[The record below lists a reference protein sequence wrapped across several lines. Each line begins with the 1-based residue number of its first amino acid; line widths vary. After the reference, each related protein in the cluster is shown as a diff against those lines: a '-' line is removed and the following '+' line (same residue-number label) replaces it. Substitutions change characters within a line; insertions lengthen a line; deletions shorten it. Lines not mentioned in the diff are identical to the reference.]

1 MTLKRF
7 QFPIVL
13 TLFTIFSCKDTGSN
27 NKGGLQK
34 QEASKCEKSCCEQS
48 RAKTINKT
56 SENKSD
62 SIHSSKSYLIPV
74 KPDSSSNMKL
84 IPGGY
89 FLMGAEASKMALARE
104 FPKHQVQVSSFYMDI
119 HEVTNAQYAAF
130 IEATGYQTVA
140 ERPINWTVLKE
151 QLPPDTPKP
160 SSDLLQ
166 PGSMVFT
173 QNKEVFNLI
182 DFSQWWRWVQGANW
196 KHPFGPESSIK
207 GKENEPV
214 VHICYEDATA
224 YAEWCGKRLPTE
236 AEWEWA
242 ARGGLKNKTYPWGN
256 EPLAEGSQ
264 KCNYWTGLFPAKNT
278 RIDGYEGI
286 APVMTYGAN
295 AYGLYD
301 MAGNVWEICA
311 DWYDANYY
319 QRCLDEQIIKNPNGP
334 TTWYYP
340 REPKDP
346 KRVVRGGSFLCNDS
360 YCSSYRVSARMP
372 YSQDTGMSHTGF
384 RCVQDIVQT
393 D

>member
-140 ERPINWTVLKE
+140 
-151 QLPPDTPKP
+151 
-160 SSDLLQ
+160 
-166 PGSMVFT
+166 
-173 QNKEVFNLI
+173 
-182 DFSQWWRWVQGANW
+182 
-196 KHPFGPESSIK
+196 
-207 GKENEPV
+207 
-214 VHICYEDATA
+214 
-224 YAEWCGKRLPTE
+224 
-236 AEWEWA
+236 
-242 ARGGLKNKTYPWGN
+242 
-256 EPLAEGSQ
+256 
-264 KCNYWTGLFPAKNT
+264 
-278 RIDGYEGI
+278 
-286 APVMTYGAN
+286 
-295 AYGLYD
+295 
-301 MAGNVWEICA
+301 
-311 DWYDANYY
+311 
-319 QRCLDEQIIKNPNGP
+319 
-334 TTWYYP
+334 
-340 REPKDP
+340 
-346 KRVVRGGSFLCNDS
+346 
-360 YCSSYRVSARMP
+360 
-372 YSQDTGMSHTGF
+372 
-384 RCVQDIVQT
+384 
-393 D
+393 

>member
-27 NKGGLQK
+27 NKSGLQK

-256 EPLAEGSQ
+256 EPLDEGSQ

>member
-1 MTLKRF
+1 
-7 QFPIVL
+7 
-13 TLFTIFSCKDTGSN
+13 
-27 NKGGLQK
+27 
-34 QEASKCEKSCCEQS
+34 
-48 RAKTINKT
+48 
-56 SENKSD
+56 
-62 SIHSSKSYLIPV
+62 
-74 KPDSSSNMKL
+74 
-84 IPGGY
+84 
-89 FLMGAEASKMALARE
+89 MGAEASKMALARE

-256 EPLAEGSQ
+256 EPLDEGSQ